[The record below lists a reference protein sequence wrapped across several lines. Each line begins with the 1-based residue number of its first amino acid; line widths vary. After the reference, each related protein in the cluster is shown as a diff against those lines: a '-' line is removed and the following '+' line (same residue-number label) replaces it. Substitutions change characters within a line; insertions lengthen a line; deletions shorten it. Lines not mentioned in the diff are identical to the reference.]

1 MNKHTVTLLLL
12 ACSATGVHATEP
24 PKNEQK
30 PAPAPSANS
39 AIVELHEDQND
50 VYQAVQKGVIQPFSA
65 LYQTIDRDL
74 NGRVIKVELDKENG
88 QWIYAL
94 RLVYQNSVIY
104 VKYDAAT
111 LDMLQI
117 RGRNLHDVMKNRE
130 SK

>member
-1 MNKHTVTLLLL
+1 M
-12 ACSATGVHATEP
+12 
-24 PKNEQK
+24 
-30 PAPAPSANS
+30 
-39 AIVELHEDQND
+39 
-50 VYQAVQKGVIQPFSA
+50 QAGLIQPFST